1 MYNDQL
7 RIDERM
13 RLRFIT
19 EIIEPLGM
27 EPRPVRLQRFQILQ
41 LEIQKVVGQDI
52 VFSTPRGGDLKH
64 KVSGDLRR
72 GGGVAW

>member
-27 EPRPVRLQRFQILQ
+27 EPRPVRLQRFQIRQ
-41 LEIQKVVGQDI
+41 LEIQKSLVKTLYSLPLEAAI
-52 VFSTPRGGDLKH
+52 SSTR
-64 KVSGDLRR
+64 
-72 GGGVAW
+72 